1 MKNFT
6 QIFLAGIILLAG
18 LFLSLSSSGFSRE
31 TASEEPKIRVGV
43 FDSRIVAL
51 AYFRSAEPMQRLNKM
66 HQELKAA
73 KASKDEERVR
83 ELEQEGPWTQIR
95 MHQQVFSNAGVSN
108 ILKKVSDEFPA
119 IAREAKVQ
127 LIVSKWDMP
136 YSDPAV
142 EWVDV
147 TLPIA
152 RLFKPDAAT
161 LKIIEQMKDQ
171 PPVPFDELPL
181 DPRM

>member
-1 MKNFT
+1 MKN
-6 QIFLAGIILLAG
+6 LIILLIIC
-18 LFLSLSSSGFSRE
+18 LVCMIFFSIPALAANIE
-31 TASEEPKIRVGV
+31 QTKPVIKIGV
-43 FDSRIVAL
+43 FDSRVVAL
-51 AYFRSAEPMQRLNKM
+51 AYFRSTEQMTRLKGM
-66 HQELKAA
+66 HKELQQAKTDNNEKRVQELEK
-73 KASKDEERVR
+73 
-83 ELEQEGPWTQIR
+83 EGPWTQIR

-108 ILKKVSDEFPA
+108 IMKKISNELPA
-119 IAREAKVQ
+119 IAKEAGVL

-136 YSDPAV
+136 YIDPSV
-142 EWVDV
+142 ETVDV

-152 RLFKPDAAT
+152 KLFKSDEQT